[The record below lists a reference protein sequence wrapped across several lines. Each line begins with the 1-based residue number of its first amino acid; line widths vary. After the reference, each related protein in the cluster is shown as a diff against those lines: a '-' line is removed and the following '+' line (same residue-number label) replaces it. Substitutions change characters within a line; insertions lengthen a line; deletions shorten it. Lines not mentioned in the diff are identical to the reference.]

1 MKLQVLLRKKVPS
14 LSENKKRF
22 PKQVLGFTKNK
33 KVLNLITKNVW
44 AQMNLTYNKKK
55 TKDFTLMWV

>member
-1 MKLQVLLRKKVPS
+1 MKLQVLLRKKAS

-33 KVLNLITKNVW
+33 KVLNLIGGEIG
-44 AQMNLTYNKKK
+44 
-55 TKDFTLMWV
+55 

>member
-33 KVLNLITKNVW
+33 KVLNLIGGEIG
-44 AQMNLTYNKKK
+44 
-55 TKDFTLMWV
+55 